1 MALRPVKPALR
12 GGLLLSALAP
22 LGAIVVLMLAIWL
35 LFSPA
40 LPGIVHFDDL
50 ANLSKLNTI
59 TGFDEAWNWIN
70 QGKAGPLGRPI
81 ALATFA
87 LQYYEWPEPY
97 ALLLWNIALHVI
109 NALLVLW
116 LSLLVSQRLGAT
128 GNKPL
133 ATGFL
138 VALCW
143 ASLPLLN
150 TSTLFVIQRMTVL
163 SGTFVLAG
171 LIAYL
176 KVRGPVDADWTRQL
190 LALTLLAAFGALAAL
205 TKETGVLTVV
215 YGLILELYVLTTTRP
230 SRRRLSP
237 VAIAL
242 IVGCALLLA
251 RLLPILFWAPSTEM
265 QRGFTMPER
274 LASQGVLLLAYL
286 KGLFLPTSSELN
298 PFRSYNAPHD
308 MLHTLW
314 GVCLWIALMLS
325 PVIAWWRG
333 WRLPA
338 LALAWFFYG
347 HITESGWVPLELYFA
362 HRNYL
367 PAVGLVFALV
377 FGLLRLR
384 QHVGLWRGVFAT
396 YLVVLGV
403 VTWMNTSLWGQSE
416 LAAEIWANEQ
426 PRSARAAM
434 NLAYELDRTQG
445 LGAAQHHLDR
455 FVEGQDRIG
464 IRLIALIS
472 ACQLAPA
479 VDHSDRVRG
488 IKNAILTLPY
498 EGWATDT
505 LEKLIDPVRK
515 GECTGLTEQQ
525 VGEIAATFLSKP
537 VYQEQHSVASNMLSI
552 LGLVAMDQGDME
564 AAMSFYLQAIE
575 HSATYGMANLYLHLA
590 QQHQAY
596 AELQRLHRAIV
607 HAALP
612 QGTTRAE
619 WDQLLASIDSALKIS
634 TPEHAPKIAHP
645 GAEIAK

>member
-1 MALRPVKPALR
+1 MLPVKPALR
-12 GGLLLSALAP
+12 GGLFLSAVASLA
-22 LGAIVVLMLAIWL
+22 AVVVLMLAIWL
-35 LFSPA
+35 LFAPA
-40 LPGIVHFDDL
+40 LPGIVQFDDL

-59 TGFDEAWNWIN
+59 TGFDEAWDWIS
-70 QGKAGPLGRPI
+70 QGRAGPLGRPI

-87 LQYYEWPEPY
+87 LQYYQWPQPY
-97 ALLLWNIALHVI
+97 SLLLWNIALHVI

-116 LSLLVSQRLGAT
+116 LSLLVAQRLGPT
-128 GNKPL
+128 DNKQL
-133 ATGFL
+133 AIGFL

-143 ASLPLLN
+143 GILPLLN
-150 TSTLFVIQRMTVL
+150 TSTLFIIQRMTVL

-205 TKETGVLTVV
+205 TKETGVLTAV
-215 YGLILELYVLTTTRP
+215 YGLILELCVLTRT
-230 SRRRLSP
+230 SANRRLSP

-242 IVGCALLLA
+242 MVGCALLFA

-265 QRGFTMPER
+265 ERGFTMPER

-298 PFRSYNAPHD
+298 PFRSYNAHHD

-325 PVIAWWRG
+325 PLIAWWRG

-347 HITESGWVPLELYFA
+347 HIPESGWVPLELYFA

-377 FGLLRLR
+377 FGLLSLR
-384 QHVGLWRGVFAT
+384 QHVGLWRSVFAA
-396 YLVVLGV
+396 YVVVLGV

-416 LAAEIWANEQ
+416 LAAEVWANEQ
-426 PRSARAAM
+426 PHSARAAM

-445 LGAAQHHLDR
+445 LGAAQNHLDR
-455 FVEGQDRIG
+455 FVQRQDRIG
-464 IRLIALIS
+464 IRLIGLIN

-479 VDHSDRVRG
+479 ADHSDRVRE
-488 IKNAILTLPY
+488 IKSAILTLPY

-515 GECTGLTEQQ
+515 GECPGLTEQQ
-525 VGEIAATFLSKP
+525 VGEIAATFLSQP

-552 LGLVAMDQGDME
+552 LGLVAMDHGDME

-575 HSATYGMANLYLHLA
+575 HSATYSMANLYLHLA
-590 QQHQAY
+590 QQHRSY
-596 AELQRLHRAIV
+596 AELQRLHEAVV

-612 QGTTRAE
+612 QGTSRAE
-619 WDQLLASIDSALKIS
+619 WDQLLANIDFALKIS